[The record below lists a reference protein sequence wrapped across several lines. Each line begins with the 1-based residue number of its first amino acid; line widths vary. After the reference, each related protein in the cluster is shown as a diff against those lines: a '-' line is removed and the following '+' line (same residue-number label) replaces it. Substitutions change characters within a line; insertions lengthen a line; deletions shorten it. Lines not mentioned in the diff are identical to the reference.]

1 MTMSHQVFSNIGS
14 MTQDIITILTTAI
27 HNDVSDKE
35 TIVDN
40 IKCEVLNLIEEDD
53 RMREFQNNAVN
64 IFLIGADNDIGKDT
78 ERINLIANHEEAFQ
92 SQAEVARILIDQ
104 EIHDLVTAIDA
115 RSDNT
120 EQHSFFIPT
129 KDLNDVESLSECII
143 KIASMLSQKCITEAQ
158 ITILNTILGAE
169 QNTDNV
175 MDDEDDNNDSV
186 ANFVFSPED
195 MNNECNEFMLVLNN
209 YRQQSVPVTSA
220 GVSSGLVS
228 DHKLSSM
235 SSAASGMSLETNLR

>member
-209 YRQQSVPVTSA
+209 YRQQSVPVTSN

>member
-209 YRQQSVPVTSA
+209 YRQQSVPVTSTT
-220 GVSSGLVS
+220 VSGLVS

>member
-1 MTMSHQVFSNIGS
+1 MSHQVFSNIGS

-228 DHKLSSM
+228 DHKLSSI

>member
-1 MTMSHQVFSNIGS
+1 

-209 YRQQSVPVTSA
+209 YRQQSVPVTSTT
-220 GVSSGLVS
+220 VSGLVS

>member
-209 YRQQSVPVTSA
+209 YRQQSVPVTSS

-235 SSAASGMSLETNLR
+235 SSAVSGMSLETNLR

>member
-169 QNTDNV
+169 QNADNV
-175 MDDEDDNNDSV
+175 IDDEDNNDSV

-209 YRQQSVPVTSA
+209 YRQQSVPVTSN

>member
-1 MTMSHQVFSNIGS
+1 MSHQVFSNIGS

>member
-1 MTMSHQVFSNIGS
+1 
-14 MTQDIITILTTAI
+14 
-27 HNDVSDKE
+27 
-35 TIVDN
+35 
-40 IKCEVLNLIEEDD
+40 
-53 RMREFQNNAVN
+53 
-64 IFLIGADNDIGKDT
+64 
-78 ERINLIANHEEAFQ
+78 
-92 SQAEVARILIDQ
+92 
-104 EIHDLVTAIDA
+104 
-115 RSDNT
+115 
-120 EQHSFFIPT
+120 
-129 KDLNDVESLSECII
+129 
-143 KIASMLSQKCITEAQ
+143 MLSQKCITEAQ

-209 YRQQSVPVTSA
+209 YRQQSVPVTSN

>member
-92 SQAEVARILIDQ
+92 SQAEVARFLIDQ

-115 RSDNT
+115 RSDST

-209 YRQQSVPVTSA
+209 YRQQSVPVTSN